1 MFFYLPVCLFVCIF
15 GWLITVSSRMYVSV
29 CACVYIY
36 VLKRA
41 FSSTFFEIMIF
52 CSSELTQILTKI
64 TVFPLDI
71 MHHIGRSQVVF
82 FVSVCLPLFTLPTH
96 KKTITFRFFSVGV
109 WLFLFFLRNFLYSFS
124 MKVCHFKFPIWMN
137 ALNVI
142 QLKCNR
148 ILFMSECSWRHFDRC
163 P

>member
-15 GWLITVSSRMYVSV
+15 GWMINVTSRMCV
-29 CACVYIY
+29 CACACID

-52 CSSELTQILTKI
+52 CSSELMQILTKI

-71 MHHIGRSQVVF
+71 MHHIGRSQVIF
-82 FVSVCLPLFTLPTH
+82 LSLFACRFPLSTLPTH
-96 KKTITFRFFSVGV
+96 KKTITFLFFSVGV
-109 WLFLFFLRNFLYSFS
+109 WLHFFLRNFLYSFS

-137 ALNVI
+137 ASNAI